1 MVHGVEHSLTVFCC
15 KSCQLMNEAVCN
27 VCFLKL
33 KLMII
38 VIFVLTQLFKFFQY
52 LKGLV
57 VFVQQTMIIYFL
69 R

>member
-1 MVHGVEHSLTVFCC
+1 
-15 KSCQLMNEAVCN
+15 
-27 VCFLKL
+27 
-33 KLMII
+33 MII

-69 R
+69 RWPF